1 MGNVDMIETRSLS
14 LRCRA
19 VEALIGLLSIGVST
33 ATFADSPANGVS
45 GVVFFGAGVSN
56 EYEGS
61 EDFEPLPL
69 VGGRLQYE
77 GYYAQTIGTGVKVNV
92 VNSRRFN
99 FGPVL
104 NYRFGRDDDVEN
116 NAVARLDEVDDSFEA
131 GLFARMN
138 FRPNTT
144 TRHRAGIEASFR
156 QDISDGHE
164 GFLFTIG
171 ADYSTPIGERGD
183 LGVDLSTTY
192 ASDDYMQSF
201 FGVNAAGSARSGLR
215 RFDAEGGFKDVSLAI
230 SPSYAFTESWG
241 LFGRFQYSELL
252 GDASDS
258 PVVDDAGDSSQFFAG
273 LGVSYRF

>member
-1 MGNVDMIETRSLS
+1 MNDALS
-14 LRCRA
+14 LPLRRTAAAACVGLVAFGLPA
-19 VEALIGLLSIGVST
+19 VASADGHASGNSELSGT
-33 ATFADSPANGVS
+33 
-45 GVVFFGAGVSN
+45 VFLGAGVSN

-69 VGGRLQYE
+69 FGGRLQYE
-77 GYYAQTIGTGVKVNV
+77 GYYAQLIGTGVKVNV
-92 VNSRRFN
+92 LNSQRFN
-99 FGPVL
+99 FGPIL

-116 NAVARLDEVDDSFEA
+116 TAVSRLDEVDDSFEA

-138 FRPNTT
+138 FRPNST
-144 TRHRAGIEASFR
+144 TRHRAGIEVDFR

-171 ADYSTPIGERGD
+171 ADYSTPIGERWD
-183 LGVDLSTTY
+183 LGFDLSTTY

-215 RFDAEGGFKDVSLAI
+215 QFDAEGGFKDVSFAI
-230 SPSYAFTESWG
+230 SPSYSFNESWG
-241 LFGRFQYSELL
+241 VFGRLQYSELL

-258 PVVDDAGDSSQFFAG
+258 PIVDDEGSSSQFFAG